1 MTARS
6 ALLITASAALLTL
19 SGGCGGA
26 FPEPVPEHRRWLT
39 LPPDIRVLIDAPAS
53 VDSTLPS
60 ALILFALPNGN
71 TIEMTAG
78 RTMHEGLDWHYDIQ
92 HIAAQTRFLRA
103 ASKDRN
109 IFVAYLETPQKSW
122 PAWRRTNPDNASV
135 IARTADILRFET
147 GAMDNVTLSGHSG
160 GGSFINGFL
169 NAYDTLPAF
178 VRRIAYLDANY
189 SFDDDSLGH
198 GRKLTHWLAEDTAR
212 TLAVIAYDDREI
224 TLNGKRVVGPD
235 GGTYRATQRM
245 LHSFRL
251 RTSIDSSSAPPLTE
265 WRGFGGQSRFI
276 VHHNPDTLILH
287 TVLVERNGFI
297 HAMLLRTPQEEHG
310 YRFYGER
317 VYGRL
322 IRSE

>member
-1 MTARS
+1 MTVRI
-6 ALLITASAALLTL
+6 ALRIAAYAALVVLGL
-19 SGGCGGA
+19 GCGA
-26 FPEPVPEHRRWLT
+26 AIPEPAPEHRRWLT
-39 LPPDIRVLIDAPAS
+39 LPPDIRVLLDVPAS

-60 ALILFALPNGN
+60 SLILYALPNGN

-78 RTMHEGLDWHYDIQ
+78 RTMREGLDWHHDIQ
-92 HIAAQTRFLRA
+92 HIAAQTRFLRTERR
-103 ASKDRN
+103 DRN

-122 PAWRRTNPDNASV
+122 PAWRRNHTDNASD
-135 IARTADILRFET
+135 IARTVEILRFET
-147 GAMDNVTLSGHSG
+147 GGTVDVSLSGHSG

-169 NAYDTLPAF
+169 NAYDSIPPF

-198 GRKLTHWLAEDTAR
+198 GRKLTRWLDGDSAR

-224 TLNGKRVVGPD
+224 TLNGKKVVGPD
-235 GGTYRATQRM
+235 GGTFRATQRM

-251 RTSIDSSSAPPLTE
+251 RTGIDSSSTPPLTE
-265 WRGFGGQSRFI
+265 WRGFGGQGRFI
-276 VHHNPDTLILH
+276 VHQNPDTLILH

-297 HAMLLRTPQEEHG
+297 HAMLLRTPFEERR

-317 VYGRL
+317 VYNRL